1 MQASSSRR
9 RRGWPI
15 VWAALAGAALGSI
28 SGPVKHAAAVWVW
41 LTEWAATVG
50 SNGFALVW
58 AGFGVVIGRTVLIV
72 LAVGLL
78 RRCGWAR
85 WAALAPPTVFLLVS
99 VAVVGL
105 VLLPSTARDVWSGQ
119 PPLRG
124 IDRGPEGSP
133 P

>member
-1 MQASSSRR
+1 VGGD
-9 RRGWPI
+9 RGLERFP
-15 VWAALAGAALGSI
+15 
-28 SGPVKHAAAVWVW
+28 
-41 LTEWAATVG
+41 
-50 SNGFALVW
+50 LVW

>member
-1 MQASSSRR
+1 M
-9 RRGWPI
+9 
-15 VWAALAGAALGSI
+15 
-28 SGPVKHAAAVWVW
+28 
-41 LTEWAATVG
+41 G

-78 RRCGWAR
+78 RRRGWAR

-105 VLLPSTARDVWSGQ
+105 VLLPSTARDFWSGQ
-119 PPLRG
+119 PPLRD

>member
-1 MQASSSRR
+1 MAGPLSGRR
-9 RRGWPI
+9 WPGPP
-15 VWAALAGAALGSI
+15 WAASADRL
-28 SGPVKHAAAVWVW
+28 PHAAAVWVW
-41 LTEWAATVG
+41 LTEWAATEG
-50 SNGFALVW
+50 GLERFPLVW

-78 RRCGWAR
+78 RRRGWAR
-85 WAALAPPTVFLLVS
+85 WAALAPPTGFLLVS

-105 VLLPSTARDVWSGQ
+105 VLLSSTARDFWSGQ
-119 PPLRG
+119 PPLRD